1 MRKGRILLRQIDFC
15 PWKPSFA
22 VYNASLF
29 LDVRLV
35 SPLQVTLLALS
46 MKEPYAVLALHFDVL
61 LKYLVVL
68 GKKNCKSSWPC
79 TSRGSAHPSYSWW
92 HAGHPILSNLYII
105 CSVWHRVFNA
115 CYNLYVQSIHCAYL
129 CLSVE
134 ICMHWCKPSS
144 IMCICIYIEGYIFTQ
159 MTVSVCV
166 YNLILEFRSQ

>member
-79 TSRGSAHPSYSWW
+79 TSRGSAHPSYS
-92 HAGHPILSNLYII
+92 
-105 CSVWHRVFNA
+105 
-115 CYNLYVQSIHCAYL
+115 
-129 CLSVE
+129 
-134 ICMHWCKPSS
+134 
-144 IMCICIYIEGYIFTQ
+144 
-159 MTVSVCV
+159 
-166 YNLILEFRSQ
+166 